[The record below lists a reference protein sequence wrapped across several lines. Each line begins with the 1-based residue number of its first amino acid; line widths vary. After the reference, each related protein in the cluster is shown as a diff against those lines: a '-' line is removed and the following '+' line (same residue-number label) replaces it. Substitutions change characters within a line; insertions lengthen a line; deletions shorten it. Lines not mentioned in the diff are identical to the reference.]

1 MIKKSVVKYSNGMDC
16 ELEQSS
22 TDGSFSLWLAN
33 PNMMNH
39 CSLEDLYKF
48 LGEVLQDLGSDVQKF
63 SPAPIPAEKPVL
75 APLSNKYASNPDGV
89 RGFDL

>member
-1 MIKKSVVKYSNGMDC
+1 MIKKSVVKYSNGTDC

-22 TDGSFSLWLAN
+22 DDGTFSLWLAN
-33 PNMMNH
+33 KDSMVKTT
-39 CSLEDLYKF
+39 LEDLYKF

-63 SPAPIPAEKPVL
+63 SPTPVPAEKPVL
-75 APLSNKYASNPDGV
+75 APLSNKFASNPDGV